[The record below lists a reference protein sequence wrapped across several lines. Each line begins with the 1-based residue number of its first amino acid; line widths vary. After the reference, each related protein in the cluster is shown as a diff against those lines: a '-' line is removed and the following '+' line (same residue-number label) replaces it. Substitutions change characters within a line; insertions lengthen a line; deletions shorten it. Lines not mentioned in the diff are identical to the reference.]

1 MKIWHHIIFVL
12 LSLFVILGIPSL
24 FHADWSRAYFL
35 NDEVDAISGATLDV
49 PDQPSGVYYV
59 FVNKNYHSKTL
70 EEWQN
75 FFEEKPVDVIMED
88 ISCQVLN
95 SDSSGFELAQRYQA
109 RLAENQMKL
118 KTEDAA
124 LVASKI
130 ENAFFDVAIIS
141 KDFSD
146 IFALE
151 NVFTDPNVRTIT
163 IEGEVKPDETI

>member
-1 MKIWHHIIFVL
+1 MKIFRHVIFIL
-12 LSLFVILGIPSL
+12 LSLFVILGIPAL
-24 FHADWSRAYFL
+24 FFADWNRAYFI
-35 NDEVDAISGATLDV
+35 NDEVDAISGASLDV
-49 PDQPSGVYYV
+49 PDQPSGVYFV
-59 FVNKNYHSKTL
+59 FVNKIYHPKTL
-70 EEWQN
+70 EEWQK

-118 KTEDAA
+118 KTEDAT

-130 ENAFFDVAIIS
+130 ENACFDVAIVS

-146 IFALE
+146 IFSLE
-151 NVFTDPNVRTIT
+151 KVFTDPDVQTIM